1 MKKIGTA
8 ILPSL
13 LHRLNIFSTENKYV
27 SFSNV
32 FVKIIFFNNKSKGLF
47 MHLIQK

>member
-32 FVKIIFFNNKSKGLF
+32 FVKIIF
-47 MHLIQK
+47 LIINQKVYLCI